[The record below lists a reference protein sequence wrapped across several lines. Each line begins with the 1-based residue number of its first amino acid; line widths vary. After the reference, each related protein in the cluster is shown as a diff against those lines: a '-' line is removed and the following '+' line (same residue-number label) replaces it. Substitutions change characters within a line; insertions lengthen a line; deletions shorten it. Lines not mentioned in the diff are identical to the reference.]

1 MLEVDSENKKAP
13 PQSDGAFEPEL
24 TEKDELDISRRLD
37 AMLSD
42 LDKNNS
48 ALMSTANRSTMNR
61 ANSSYPLLKTL
72 SAWRRSS
79 INENTLRKSTE
90 RLQMTGTAI
99 HRKADELVRRHES
112 RNPAPDRR
120 YLGINVV
127 FEELGSINGLFN
139 SIGSC
144 KVHPYKFILPESRL
158 LSAPHELGHAVLHP
172 NESTHFMRKH
182 TLFSVDRFEKEA
194 TYFASCLIIGDDD
207 LDDCRHFTYEQVGKM
222 FGVGEEIARLRVEG
236 I

>member
-1 MLEVDSENKKAP
+1 
-13 PQSDGAFEPEL
+13 
-24 TEKDELDISRRLD
+24 
-37 AMLSD
+37 
-42 LDKNNS
+42 
-48 ALMSTANRSTMNR
+48 
-61 ANSSYPLLKTL
+61 
-72 SAWRRSS
+72 
-79 INENTLRKSTE
+79 
-90 RLQMTGTAI
+90 MTGTAI

-112 RNPAPDRR
+112 RNPLLIAR

-127 FEELGSINGLFN
+127 FEELGSINGYFN
-139 SIGSC
+139 SIGR
-144 KVHPYKFILPESRL
+144 VKFIHINSSCRNRDFVC
-158 LSAPHELGHAVLHP
+158 AHELGHAVLHP

-222 FGVGEEIARLRVEG
+222 FGVGEEIARLGVEG